1 MPNKLE
7 ELKQFVAQLF
17 DAATDKTIIEKSAV
31 VNQKIEEIAK
41 EQEQKEQDYR
51 ELLKDYKD
59 AVLHTSFK
67 PNPGDNSGGVPGSF
81 DPEAAFKQFFVDS
94 GDKK

>member
-1 MPNKLE
+1 MDKLQ

-17 DAATDKTIIEKSAV
+17 DAATDKTVIEKSAV
-31 VNQKIEEIAK
+31 VSQKIDEI
-41 EQEQKEQDYR
+41 EQEQQTKAKEYQ

-67 PNPGDNSGGVPGSF
+67 PTPGDNSGGVPGSF
-81 DPEAAFKQFFVDS
+81 DPDAAFKQFFIDS
-94 GDKK
+94 NGNK

>member
-1 MPNKLE
+1 MNKLE

-31 VNQKIEEIAK
+31 VSQKIDEI
-41 EQEQKEQDYR
+41 EQEQDLKAKEYQ

-67 PNPGDNSGGVPGSF
+67 PNPGDNTGGVPGSF
-81 DPEAAFKQFFVDS
+81 DPEAAFKQFFIDS

>member
-1 MPNKLE
+1 MLDKLE

-31 VNQKIEEIAK
+31 VNQKIEEIAQ
-41 EQEQKEQDYR
+41 EQELKEKDYR

-81 DPEAAFKQFFVDS
+81 DPEATFKQFFVDS